1 MRGRILVV
9 INKTTIRSMVESL
22 LKEYKLEVVCFE
34 ESQKGLDWLT
44 LSRVDMKVDLII
56 LDYSLA
62 EPSVITFCQKVR
74 QNQKLVNIP
83 IIILLTLEEMREQEK
98 LKSMGASD
106 FVTKP
111 FNPQELM
118 EKVEIYLLEK
128 AATSSQE
135 LTSSTPN
142 HLSQPAGQ
150 VGDIFG
156 GEGTLDIDSIL
167 SEGKNIKESRP
178 LEELLKPTDEQ
189 ISIESTPWGMD
200 FEPEVK
206 PDEPSQHDYGWFLK
220 EMQQEGK
227 KGKTEEKIEPASSL
241 PSRPATSKDSPE
253 QIKVKVEEMG
263 TSKVNY
269 QKLAA
274 QLNVREVTR
283 PEPAPPSEAEFNP
296 QIVLED
302 ESLISPEQIN
312 APGPSRQQ
320 ETTKLIPGGEFDYQK
335 LTSELTEKLAE
346 RLAKELVQRL
356 KPETIIQLLREE
368 LERARS

>member
-1 MRGRILVV
+1 
-9 INKTTIRSMVESL
+9 MVESL
-22 LKEYKLEVVCFE
+22 LKEYNFEVFCFE
-34 ESQKGLDWLT
+34 ESRKGLDWLT
-44 LSRVDMKVDLII
+44 LSRVEVKADLVI
-56 LDYSLA
+56 LDYSLP
-62 EPSVITFCQKVR
+62 EPSVFTVCQNIR
-74 QNQKLVNIP
+74 QNQKLANIP
-83 IIILLTLEEMREQEK
+83 IIILLTLEEMRDQEK

-106 FVTKP
+106 FAIKP
-111 FNPQELM
+111 FNPKELM

-135 LTSSTPN
+135 LTPSTPN
-142 HLSQPAGQ
+142 HSTEPVGQAGN
-150 VGDIFG
+150 IFG
-156 GEGTLDIDSIL
+156 GEGALDIDSIL
-167 SEGKNIKESRP
+167 SEGRNAKESRP
-178 LEELLKPTDEQ
+178 LEDLVKPADEE

-200 FEPEVK
+200 LEPEAK
-206 PDEPSQHDYGWFLK
+206 PEEPSQHDYGWFLQ
-220 EMQQEGK
+220 EMHREKQGGK
-227 KGKTEEKIEPASSL
+227 KEEKIEPASSQ
-241 PSRPATSKDSPE
+241 PGQSAASNKSPE

-263 TSKVNY
+263 TSKVNF

-274 QLNVREVTR
+274 QMKVKEVTR

-312 APGPSRQQ
+312 APGPSKQQ
-320 ETTKLIPGGEFDYQK
+320 ETTKLLPGEGIDYQK

-368 LERARS
+368 LEKVKR